1 MADTSLAIFQ
11 PFLKEIHC
19 DEDGHGSV
27 TRRGV
32 ARLVDASEKSIR
44 VLLKKVE
51 EGAEQTLPKML
62 GSFAGTVLDSASPI
76 PDLYAAAIIKY
87 YAYQGKQKA
96 QEVDIL
102 LSAFGLRKLIQDV
115 TGYKAPIRPKL
126 TAQEIIELCC
136 LPAPTVWQKRFP
148 EEYYQHLSRLT
159 GLVVE
164 GIERPML
171 FAKLTKEL
179 VYDYLPTGI
188 YTEVKRC
195 QAETGSWDKLHQFL
209 SDDGVLILETHQRRV
224 LEHMQGAASLE
235 QLRTSLRQACTGQY
249 QLVLLGG

>member
-1 MADTSLAIFQ
+1 MAASSLAIFES
-11 PFLKEIHC
+11 LAKELHC
-19 DEDGHGSV
+19 NEAGEGYVSL
-27 TRRGV
+27 RGL
-32 ARLVDASEKSIR
+32 ARMCGVKSI
-44 VLLKKVE
+44 
-51 EGAEQTLPKML
+51 GAWGKGDLFLTAEIDEYLIDNGFDVISLTTSN
-62 GSFAGTVLDSASPI
+62 GI
-76 PDLYAAAIIKY
+76 PDVVASMVIGFYAQKGKEVAQKY
-87 YAYQGKQKA
+87 LIGFA
-96 QEVDIL
+96 
-102 LSAFGLRKLIQDV
+102 AFGLRKLIQDV

-136 LPAPTVWQKRFP
+136 LPTPTVWQKRFP

-188 YTEVKRC
+188 YSEVKRC

>member
-1 MADTSLAIFQ
+1 MSTTKITLFDSLT
-11 PFLKEIHC
+11 KELHC
-19 DEDGHGSV
+19 NEAGNGFVSLRGLSRMTGVNRSAWGKGGHHLTREIDEYLAESGIE
-27 TRRGV
+27 V
-32 ARLVDASEKSIR
+32 ATIDFS
-44 VLLKKVE
+44 
-51 EGAEQTLPKML
+51 G
-62 GSFAGTVLDSASPI
+62 GI
-76 PDLYAAAIIKY
+76 PDFVAAEVIGFYAEEKQSSTAKKY
-87 YAYQGKQKA
+87 SRTFRAY
-96 QEVDIL
+96 
-102 LSAFGLRKLIQDV
+102 GLRKLIQDV
-115 TGYKAPIRPKL
+115 TKYKAPIRPRL

-159 GLVVE
+159 GLIVE

-188 YTEVKRC
+188 YAEVKRC